1 MANARFIAINTS
13 DKNKETVL
21 KFVNIDHIQQIYQVG
36 SDIILELTDYT
47 KLTVINQ
54 NIHVFMDRFK

>member
-1 MANARFIAINTS
+1 MSNARFIPINTT

-21 KFVNIDHIQQIYQVG
+21 KFINVDHIQQIYQVG
-36 SDIILELTDYT
+36 SDIVLELTDYT

>member
-1 MANARFIAINTS
+1 MANARFIPINTI

-21 KFVNIDHIQQIYQVG
+21 KFINVDHIQQIYQSG

-47 KLTVINQ
+47 KLIVINQ

>member
-21 KFVNIDHIQQIYQVG
+21 KFVNVDHIQQIYQVG
-36 SDIILELTDYT
+36 SDIVLELTDYT

>member
-21 KFVNIDHIQQIYQVG
+21 KFVNVDHIQQIYQVG

>member
-21 KFVNIDHIQQIYQVG
+21 KFVNVDHIQQIYQVG
-36 SDIILELTDYT
+36 SDIVLELTDYT
-47 KLTVINQ
+47 TLEVHDEHLLN
-54 NIHVFMDRFK
+54 FMDRFV